1 MHHTY
6 KNWWNECLPFI
17 HTWHI
22 LPHPPIHLPTWLR
35 SSVRSSVRSSIQS
48 ISRLRSKT
56 RAYITVHIYIYVYRM
71 KRDLTFIDTST
82 HSNHAMQ
89 ANVSEEEGLFF
100 LQHIEEPQSTT
111 QKLAALGTP
120 MLNCQA
126 AGFRS
131 VPCQSRGIDR
141 KQDRSRRSELH
152 RSNVVHGPVHG
163 WKTPRNLVGQTSKPL
178 ALAT

>member
-22 LPHPPIHLPTWLR
+22 LPDPSIHLPPFIRALIHPIHIASTLQNAC
-35 SSVRSSVRSSIQS
+35 VH
-48 ISRLRSKT
+48 K
-56 RAYITVHIYIYVYRM
+56 RAYVHRI
-71 KRDLTFIDTST
+71 KRVLTYIDTNT

-89 ANVSEEEGLFF
+89 ANVSEEEGRFF
-100 LQHIEEPQSTT
+100 LLLQHIEKLQSTT

-120 MLNCQA
+120 MINCRA
-126 AGFRS
+126 VGFRS
-131 VPCQSRGIDR
+131 VPCQSHGIDR
-141 KQDRSRRSELH
+141 KQDRSRRSGLH
-152 RSNVVHGPVHG
+152 RSNVVHG
-163 WKTPRNLVGQTSKPL
+163 WKMPRNLVGQTSKPL